1 VKPQH
6 AYFERLQFTG
16 AEGYGLSR
24 AERLEVMFNPTD
36 FTLTKSSQLGE
47 VNIPGLDS
55 PLQQFVR
62 GLAEKLT
69 VKLFFDATDERTDEL
84 ASGVTERTDR
94 FYALAKIRA
103 DEHAPPVCRF
113 VWGYKFPGSQ
123 LSPNTGSPEDGAP
136 AGADSPNRRA
146 FTGVVESIQQEFTLF
161 SPAGVPL
168 RANLTVTMREFKT
181 LSEQQKQLKLES
193 RDRTRRHTVRR
204 GDTLSAIAARY
215 YGSPA
220 DWRWIAVDNRITD
233 PRRLTPGRVVSIPP
247 VAQGSA

>member
-1 VKPQH
+1 
-6 AYFERLQFTG
+6 
-16 AEGYGLSR
+16 
-24 AERLEVMFNPTD
+24 MFNPTD

-204 GDTLSAIAARY
+204 GDTLSVVVVVEHDRKGQALA
-215 YGSPA
+215 GSRSHVP
-220 DWRWIAVDNRITD
+220 RQRVHITQRAGLGSGVT
-233 PRRLTPGRVVSIPP
+233 RRRRSLHSIL
-247 VAQGSA
+247 